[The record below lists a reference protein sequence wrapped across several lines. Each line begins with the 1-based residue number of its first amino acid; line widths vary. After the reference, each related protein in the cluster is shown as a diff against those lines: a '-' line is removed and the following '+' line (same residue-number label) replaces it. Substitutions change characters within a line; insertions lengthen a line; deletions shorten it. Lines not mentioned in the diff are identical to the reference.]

1 MTVLQVVVGLVY
13 DQSGRVLLSKRIPPS
28 SYPGYWE
35 LPGGKIEPGESALE
49 ALKRELFEE
58 IGIQVIKAKSLKKIE
73 HTYPDYAVCI
83 EVFNVD
89 QYLGTV
95 KGLENQPVSFYG
107 LQVVDHLLMLPTVRA
122 CLQ

>member
-1 MTVLQVVVGLVY
+1 MTVIQVVVGLVY
-13 DQSGRVLLSKRIPPS
+13 DQFGRVLLSKRIPPS

-58 IGIQVIKAKSLKKIE
+58 IGIQVIKAKSIKKVE
-73 HTYPDYAVCI
+73 HTYPDYVVCI
-83 EVFNVD
+83 EVFKVN

-107 LQVVDHLLMLPTVRA
+107 LQEVDDLLMLPTVRA